1 MRVYSC
7 GRLMDPEHGRDLLK
21 ISFLTVPLEDM
32 LRRVMELGPPHN
44 YIAENLEIQQVG
56 VEYVFVDDS
65 HGSPV
70 ITSGNG
76 RFGTWWPAGWI

>member
-1 MRVYSC
+1 
-7 GRLMDPEHGRDLLK
+7 
-21 ISFLTVPLEDM
+21 
-32 LRRVMELGPPHN
+32 
-44 YIAENLEIQQVG
+44 
-56 VEYVFVDDS
+56 VFVDDS